1 MRKRKHP
8 KKSRRFSIKGRNM
21 PDEATKYKAAQI
33 RLLAENE
40 RLQAE
45 NDKIYADILSI
56 LGYAYTVAV
65 EAGVDDTSLGT
76 LSGVDLLRRATEV
89 LRDSDHDLSARV
101 ITRLAERI
109 SELEADHPLA
119 RTFGC
124 MKDEPL
130 WDELMQVI
138 KDEPTVSRLA
148 LVRAVIEMAA
158 KAVEEIDG
166 HKEDASDTQVQK
178 IYKSGRRDGYRYA
191 ADVIRNLNVSA
202 IAGDPRAEAY
212 RDCLRL
218 VRDEQADS
226 NSTKDATDEAYNL
239 ALAHAMGAILGRA
252 AELGI
257 DMYPGAEGN
266 EE

>member
-1 MRKRKHP
+1 MRVVKE
-8 KKSRRFSIKGRNM
+8 
-21 PDEATKYKAAQI
+21 EAAP
-33 RLLAENE
+33 
-40 RLQAE
+40 
-45 NDKIYADILSI
+45 
-56 LGYAYTVAV
+56 
-65 EAGVDDTSLGT
+65 
-76 LSGVDLLRRATEV
+76 LR
-89 LRDSDHDLSARV
+89 S
-101 ITRLAERI
+101 
-109 SELEADHPLA
+109 
-119 RTFGC
+119 
-124 MKDEPL
+124 
-130 WDELMQVI
+130 
-138 KDEPTVSRLA
+138 SRLA
-148 LVRAVIEMAA
+148 LAQAVIEMAA

-218 VRDEQADS
+218 VQDEQADS

>member
-1 MRKRKHP
+1 MTNLLSRIKTYKAQHLRLIKENADLKRQIKEP
-8 KKSRRFSIKGRNM
+8 KSILPLEG
-21 PDEATKYKAAQI
+21 KYKDDEGFEQFQ
-33 RLLAENE
+33 REYDAE
-40 RLQAE
+40 
-45 NDKIYADILSI
+45 LSFMD
-56 LGYAYTVAV
+56 
-65 EAGVDDTSLGT
+65 E
-76 LSGVDLLRRATEV
+76 SGVSPIEFA
-89 LRDSDHDLSARV
+89 ARV
-101 ITRLAERI
+101 ILRLAERVA
-109 SELEADHPLA
+109 ELGPDHPLA
-119 RTFGC
+119 STFGC

-130 WDELMQVI
+130 WDDLMR
-138 KDEPTVSRLA
+138 DEPTVSLRSSRLA
-148 LVRAVIEMAA
+148 LAQAVIEMAA

-166 HKEDASDTQVQK
+166 HYVAADDPDGIAF
-178 IYKSGRRDGYRYA
+178 YKRGRRDGYRYA
-191 ADVIRNLNVSA
+191 ADVIRNLSVSA